1 MVSVSKSLWNI
12 RNQMIVVA
20 AAALLAIVALG
31 GIQYLS
37 ADAVRT
43 KTADATR
50 LNHAI
55 SLLNEARLQ
64 NVEMVLAAMDS
75 IVDRAEGVIQ
85 PERQQVIGQA
95 VDFINAQMDGII
107 ALGHRTNA
115 GPVVKA
121 LKSDFA
127 ALAKAIQTDLR
138 TAIETN
144 ADDAAFARIDDV
156 IDAAGEQFTQSLTL
170 INESANKRLE
180 SRLSEADAAVD
191 RSVTAAVTTSLAAI
205 AIFLPLMIFVTRSVV
220 GGLSGLTVAMTSLAE
235 GNLDTQV
242 PFITRRDELGT
253 MAGAVQV
260 FKENAAEISRLRD
273 DRERQD
279 RAAAEE
285 RRGTMMKLAEEFEAS
300 VKSVVDTVSA
310 TANEMNDASGHAVEA
325 TGMAVR
331 EASAVASSSEQTS
344 GAVQAVATAAEELS
358 SSIAEINRQV
368 SQSAQVTQEAT
379 STAQATNDEVRSLA
393 AAADKIGDVIS
404 LIQDIAEQTNL
415 LALNATIEAARA
427 GEAGKGFAVVAS
439 EVKSLANQ
447 TARATEEISGQIA
460 SIQSATTNA
469 VDAIGR
475 ITATTDQINSITASV
490 AASVEEQGAATQE
503 ISRSAQEAASNVQE
517 TVETIRRV
525 SEQAEETG
533 RSVQSVSS
541 AAGQLETQLGSLKSQ
556 VETFIS
562 RIRSA

>member
-1 MVSVSKSLWNI
+1 MSKSLWNI
-12 RNQMIVVA
+12 QNRMIGVA
-20 AAALLAIVALG
+20 AAAVLAIIALG

-37 ADAVRT
+37 AEAVRT
-43 KTADATR
+43 KTADATG

-85 PERQQVIGQA
+85 PERQQVIGKA
-95 VDFINAQMDGII
+95 VDYINAQLDGII
-107 ALGHRTNA
+107 ALGNRTNA

-170 INESANKRLE
+170 INENANKLLE
-180 SRLSEADAAVD
+180 SRLVEAEAAVE
-191 RSVTAAVTTSLAAI
+191 RSVTAAVATSLAAL
-205 AIFLPLMIFVTRSVV
+205 AIFLPLVIFVTRNVV
-220 GGLSGLTVAMTSLAE
+220 GGLSGLTTAMTSLAA
-235 GNLDTQV
+235 GNLETVV
-242 PFITRRDELGT
+242 PFITHKDELGT

-260 FKENAAEISRLRD
+260 FKDNAGEINRLRD
-273 DRERQD
+273 DRERQE
-279 RAAAEE
+279 RAATEE
-285 RRGTMMKLAEEFEAS
+285 RRSTMMKLAAEFEAS

-310 TANEMNDASGHAVEA
+310 TANEMSDASGHAVEA
-325 TGMAVR
+325 TGEAVR

-460 SIQSATTNA
+460 AIQSATTNA
-469 VDAIGR
+469 VNAIGR

-541 AAGQLETQLGSLKSQ
+541 AAGRLETQLGSLKGQ
-556 VETFIS
+556 VETFIA